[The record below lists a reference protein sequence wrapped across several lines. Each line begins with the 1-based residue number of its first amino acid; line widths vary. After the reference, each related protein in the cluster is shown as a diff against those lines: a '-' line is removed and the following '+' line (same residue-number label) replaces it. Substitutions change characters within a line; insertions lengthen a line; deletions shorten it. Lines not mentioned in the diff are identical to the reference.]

1 MNCFLL
7 FEMLK
12 FVKFLFI
19 WIESGIFSVI
29 KLQEV
34 GKTFFGE
41 QVFLLT
47 NLSFENAGAEFRVGC
62 HHQNIDS

>member
-34 GKTFFGE
+34 G
-41 QVFLLT
+41 
-47 NLSFENAGAEFRVGC
+47 
-62 HHQNIDS
+62 